1 MTSVEAPV
9 SHLREN
15 PFELARE
22 QLRRVA
28 TTFDIDPN
36 LVRIAF
42 VLLTLVTGIFP
53 TVIAYIVAWA
63 LVPMNGRASETTIG
77 VSATHTSEHRG
88 AA

>member
-1 MTSVEAPV
+1 MTRFYRS
-9 SHLREN
+9 RDDRK
-15 PFELARE
+15 LAGVCGGLGE
-22 QLRRVA
+22 MLDV
-28 TTFDIDPN
+28 DPN

-77 VSATHTSEHRG
+77 VSATHTSEHRST
-88 AA
+88 A